1 MFSVTIFTFWWQ
13 WFFNMSLVVW
23 DLIAK
28 LSPSFSYSWAEFVF
42 NLDLPYPP
50 THIVTLYLFL
60 GDCLPSSLWLDLCK
74 SLNQSDKFGSVDQ
87 ESPTGIEASQNSA
100 PLESTVSA
108 TAERQSLGLQLDVSS
123 ILHMKSQG

>member
-1 MFSVTIFTFWWQ
+1 
-13 WFFNMSLVVW
+13 MSLVVW

-100 PLESTVSA
+100 SLESTVSA
-108 TAERQSLGLQLDVSS
+108 TAEGQSLGLQLDVSS
-123 ILHMKSQG
+123 ILPMISQG